1 MNFAA
6 ESYGWSMDQILDCS
20 LVFLLLLMNEH
31 TWKMKGGKG
40 ISLSQ
45 MEELDK
51 DLPWEEMVR
60 RNRERLR
67 KSAAVSIS

>member
-1 MNFAA
+1 
-6 ESYGWSMDQILDCS
+6 
-20 LVFLLLLMNEH
+20 
-31 TWKMKGGKG
+31 MKGGKG

-51 DLPWEEMVR
+51 DLPWEELVR